1 MTGQTMNG
9 SDVDELAAKM
19 QALVALHGKEKTD
32 PLRSGLS
39 LAGDRGSPQE
49 DGSHGSRQEH

>member
-1 MTGQTMNG
+1 MDG

-19 QALVALHGKEKTD
+19 QALVTLHGKEKTD